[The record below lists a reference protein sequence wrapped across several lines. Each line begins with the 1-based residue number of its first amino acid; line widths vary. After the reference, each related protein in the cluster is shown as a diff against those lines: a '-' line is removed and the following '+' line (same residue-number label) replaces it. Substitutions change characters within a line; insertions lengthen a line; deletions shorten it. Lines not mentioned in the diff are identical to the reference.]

1 MLFNTFIE
9 VYDKIS
15 KSGGIWMNGIMF
27 DQSGHT
33 VANLYVLVYSVLSI
47 VGPIAIAIIFVWYLI
62 MQIRYREQLLNKLD
76 SLIQLIQQKD
86 TRDE

>member
-1 MLFNTFIE
+1 
-9 VYDKIS
+9 
-15 KSGGIWMNGIMF
+15 MNGIMF